1 MNIKTLFFLALSG
14 ILVGCVSPPRFEGTE
29 VGGIPLSFTGCTSIA
44 SASCTGVTTDPKVT
58 VNIDTM
64 VVSPEC
70 VNATRGKTITVTLE
84 SASDIK
90 KGSVVV
96 FPKKLEN
103 TFWAART
110 NSPNKNKIKI
120 RVPKKKK
127 SGADFPI
134 GVYDYGISTAT
145 KCLDPR
151 INVDN

>member
-14 ILVGCVSPPRFEGTE
+14 ILMGCVTPQFEGTQ
-29 VGGIPLSFTGCTSIA
+29 VGGIALSFAGCTSLPLA
-44 SASCTGVTTDPKVT
+44 PCTGDTTDPKVT
-58 VNIDTM
+58 VDIDTM
-64 VVSPEC
+64 AVTPEC
-70 VNATRGKTITVTLE
+70 VNATRGKTITVTLK

-103 TFWAART
+103 TFWVART

-127 SGADFPI
+127 SGAEFPI
-134 GVYDYGISTAT
+134 AVYDFGISTAT